1 MVAPGRAAIE
11 VAMPGHVLD
20 SAHARPQDPVQV
32 LGELKR
38 LAVEQLGSVPGA
50 LFEPIEETLQA
61 AARNGRQGARQAEL
75 AALLLLRQRGSAYVM
90 RYRQLVAQG
99 FDQFRALPLPAR
111 SDSVPLGLV
120 EDRQLDY
127 HLAGQRLAESI
138 GKRYEQPLHMLD
150 GRLECLA
157 RALDQPPSSNPVGAA
172 RLAGIFIDTFRDAEL
187 PDSLRPLLF
196 RQYEQALSAVLGDLY
211 GRINTLLASSGYG
224 IGAPRA
230 PAPAA
235 PAERPAL
242 PGPSRM
248 VADGTVDAGA
258 RKALSQ
264 LRERLHDWRNG
275 VLDGRQAE
283 SASTPAR
290 RMPPRRD
297 LGPAEV
303 ASVASLLQADPP
315 EPYVRALAGTG
326 RLGDVIRDQL
336 SDGARRLGLDPD
348 LTRLTEGEEDAIDL
362 VAMLFESLF
371 RTHAL
376 LDRSRRLYARLVMP
390 YLKVALKDEELFLR
404 RAHPARRLLDAI
416 TEACE
421 GNEGI
426 NALDRE
432 LLERAAAASQ
442 RIVADFQEDLEIF
455 ELANAELE
463 ALLAQHRARAQTVER
478 RAAEA
483 VHGRERLLQARL
495 QAATALNRRLGAAPL
510 TASVADFLA
519 QHWQHHVVQV
529 LLRDGLGSARHG
541 EALALGDALV
551 EVDRAATKTPGAVVA
566 DALIALQPAFADC
579 LASSG
584 LDPQA
589 AEALFASLV
598 HALADPDAPRA
609 RHENARPQLPE
620 DEPEIGQLRLAGG
633 TDTLD
638 HDPAVAERMR
648 RLVPGDWVRLLDAQ
662 GEASSA
668 KVAWIS
674 PLTARFLLVNRRGV
688 RLLVASAEQLAVLA
702 RAGRLVVD
710 SEAAPFDEA
719 MRQVRDR
726 LDAAVGQN

>member
-1 MVAPGRAAIE
+1 
-11 VAMPGHVLD
+11 MPGHVLD
-20 SAHARPQDPVQV
+20 SVHARPQDPVQV

-38 LAVEQLGSVPGA
+38 LSVEQLGSVPGA

-75 AALLLLRQRGSAYVM
+75 AALLLLRQRGSTYVM

-99 FDQFRALPLPAR
+99 FDQFRALPLPSR
-111 SDSVPLGLV
+111 SDAVPLGLV

-138 GKRYEQPLHMLD
+138 GKRYEQPLQMLD
-150 GRLECLA
+150 SRLECLA
-157 RALDQPPSSNPVGAA
+157 RALGQPPSSNPVGAA

-187 PDSLRPLLF
+187 PDALRPLLF
-196 RQYEQALSAVLGDLY
+196 RQYEQSLSAVLGDLY
-211 GRINTLLASSGYG
+211 GRVNTLLSSSGYG
-224 IGAPRA
+224 VGAPRPPEA
-230 PAPAA
+230 PAD
-235 PAERPAL
+235 RGAL

-248 VADGTVDAGA
+248 VADGTADAGA
-258 RKALSQ
+258 RKAFSQ
-264 LRERLHDWRNG
+264 LREQLHAWRNG

-283 SASTPAR
+283 AASAPAR

-297 LGPAEV
+297 LGAAEV

-315 EPYVRALAGTG
+315 EPYVRALAGRG
-326 RLGDVIRDQL
+326 RLADAMRDQL

-348 LTRLTEGEEDAIDL
+348 LTRLSEGEEDAIDL

-390 YLKVALKDEELFLR
+390 YLKVALQDEDLFVR

-442 RIVADFQEDLEIF
+442 RVVADFQEDIEIF
-455 ELANAELE
+455 ELAHAELE
-463 ALLAQHRARAQTVER
+463 ALLEQHRGRARTVER

-510 TASVADFLA
+510 TGTVAEFLA

-551 EVDRAATKTPGAVVA
+551 GVDRAATMTPGAVVA
-566 DALIALQPAFADC
+566 DELIALQPAFADC

-584 LDPQA
+584 VDGQA
-589 AEALFASLV
+589 SGELFAALV
-598 HALADPDAPRA
+598 RGLADPDAPRS
-609 RHENARPQLPE
+609 RHEQPRPQVSGD
-620 DEPEIGQLRLAGG
+620 DEPEAGQLRLAGG

-638 HDPAVAERMR
+638 YDPAVAERMR
-648 RLVPGDWVRLLDAQ
+648 RLAPGDWVRLLDAH

-688 RLLVASAEQLAVLA
+688 RLLVASAEQLAALA
-702 RAGRLVVD
+702 RADRLVVD

-719 MRQVRDR
+719 MRQVQERIGT
-726 LDAAVGQN
+726 AVGQD